1 MKLKELQD
9 AMIAAM
15 KAKDKFR
22 KDAISALVS
31 AVKKKGIDNGCRDNI
46 PDEMANEA
54 ILKEIKSVKEQIDT
68 CPADRTE
75 LLEEYK
81 KRYEIMS
88 EFAPKML
95 SAEEV
100 KSILEEK
107 FAEVLATKNKGQIMK
122 AVMGELKGKADG
134 KELAGCRPVTCRHRE
149 SDIRQGAF
157 RHLHDLLERN
167 PAHREEHHVFG
178 GIEPPH
184 KRLAGLAA
192 ETEQRL
198 LVSQDVMSQRMSVE
212 QQILEFIEDQF
223 RRAVLV

>member
-1 MKLKELQD
+1 
-9 AMIAAM
+9 M

-68 CPADRTE
+68 CPAAREDLKACPADRTE

-100 KSILEEK
+100 KAILEEK
-107 FAEVLATKNKGQIMK
+107 FADVLATKNKGQIMK

-134 KELAGCRPVTCRHRE
+134 KVINQVVAELT
-149 SDIRQGAF
+149 
-157 RHLHDLLERN
+157 
-167 PAHREEHHVFG
+167 
-178 GIEPPH
+178 
-184 KRLAGLAA
+184 K
-192 ETEQRL
+192 
-198 LVSQDVMSQRMSVE
+198 
-212 QQILEFIEDQF
+212 
-223 RRAVLV
+223 